1 MQSWNMQ
8 EWKSPEQIAGL
19 ENAGV
24 GLLYRKPNGDYS
36 ETALSYFLKIVCRF
50 LTE

>member
-1 MQSWNMQ
+1 MQ
-8 EWKSPEQIAGL
+8 EWKSQEQIAGL

-24 GLLYRKPNGDYS
+24 GLLCGKLNGDYS
-36 ETALSYFLKIVCRF
+36 ETALNYLLKIVCRF